1 MKNLTNI
8 GRILFALPFAL
19 LGLNHFFM
27 VDYYLGMLTSFVPG
41 GAYTIIFVGIVLLAA
56 SISIMLKKYVQLSCY
71 ILAVLL
77 LLFILTIHL
86 PNMFNPVDHQS
97 YAMTLMELL
106 KDIALLGGALLVAGI
121 FKENQ

>member
-1 MKNLTNI
+1 
-8 GRILFALPFAL
+8 
-19 LGLNHFFM
+19 
-27 VDYYLGMLTSFVPG
+27 
-41 GAYTIIFVGIVLLAA
+41 
-56 SISIMLKKYVQLSCY
+56 
-71 ILAVLL
+71 
-77 LLFILTIHL
+77 LFILTIHL